1 MKKIQ
6 VLALG
11 AIASIAISCDGGGG
25 GNIPT
30 SVTLTSAY
38 DTLAYAYGV
47 EVGDKGLPQYLAQVG
62 VLTDTAQFRMTY
74 MYQIQAEADQ
84 AKKTQMENALPAK
97 IDSINKANTK
107 NMADF
112 LAGIKEVYNAPKSK
126 SAYMQGLQVGSQL
139 LQTVEGMSKQIY
151 GEDSEETINK
161 DMLLAGVV
169 TALKKEKAQLENT
182 TMIVEMKMQQLQEE
196 KIKRDFAV
204 NLEAG
209 KKFLEENK
217 TKEGVQT
224 LPSGLQYKVIKEG
237 TGAKP
242 TDADRVKVHYHG
254 TLIDGTVFDS
264 SVDKGEPV
272 VFGVGQVIR
281 GWTEALKLMPVG
293 SKWIIY
299 VPEDLAYGSRQAGN
313 IQPFSTLIFEVE
325 LLNIEK

>member
-6 VLALG
+6 ILALG
-11 AIASIAISCDGGGG
+11 AIATIAVSCDGGGASV
-25 GNIPT
+25 PT
-30 SVTLTSAY
+30 SVTLTSAT

-47 EVGDKGLPQYLAQVG
+47 EVGEKGLSQYLAQAG

-74 MYQIQAEADQ
+74 MFQIQNEADA

-107 NMADF
+107 NMAEF
-112 LAGIKEVYNAPKSK
+112 LSGLKEAYNAPKSK
-126 SAYMQGLQVGSQL
+126 SAYMQGMQVGSQL
-139 LQTVEGMSKQIY
+139 SQMAEGMSKQVY
-151 GEDSEETINK
+151 GEDSKETINK

-182 TMIVEMKMQQLQEE
+182 DALVEAKMQQIQEE
-196 KIKRDFAV
+196 KIKKDFAA
-204 NLEAG
+204 NIEAG

-217 TKEGVQT
+217 SKEGVQT
-224 LPSGLQYKVIKEG
+224 LPSGLQYKIVKEG

-264 SVDKGEPV
+264 SVNKGEPAT
-272 VFGVGQVIR
+272 FGVGQVIK

-313 IQPFSTLIFEVE
+313 IQPFSTLVFEVE
-325 LLNIEK
+325 LLDIEK